1 MKLWLYIS
9 CWEEHGGAP
18 GIRLLRFDSE
28 TGKVED
34 LGRQFPELSCGCT
47 AVDRER
53 KILYIANE
61 IHENPDYVKGGGGF
75 VWAFKIDP
83 ATGELT
89 KLSRVES
96 CCPCPCYLAL
106 TPDGKHLLCA
116 NHSGFNAVTRV
127 VRGADSFYYPQ
138 VVYDDAFVGLFR
150 LNDDGSIGPL
160 VDISLHNRYS
170 VEGRSLHAHPHTA
183 VLSPDGNLVACNDKG
198 DAHIYMYRLEGEKLV
213 LASDPYADTLGSSP
227 RYGVFH
233 PKKLWYFVN
242 HERNMRVSSFS
253 YNENGVLT
261 PINEI
266 SVLPAGI
273 EGDAAEI
280 RKKLHIGETPS
291 SVRTPLEQQGFV
303 ISRDGAFLY
312 DALNGADAVSVLR
325 VEADGSLTLI
335 QTKAIPGRWVR
346 GCALS
351 PDGRFLVATCLQSG
365 GVHILP
371 VRPDGTL
378 GDSIAH
384 AEVHGGSYA
393 TFFPAE

>member
-18 GIRLLRFDSE
+18 GIGLLRFDSE
-28 TGKVED
+28 SGEVED
-34 LGRQFPELSCGCT
+34 LGKRFPELSCNCT

-53 KILYIANE
+53 KILYITNE
-61 IHENPDYVKGGGGF
+61 LHENPDCVKGGGGLI
-75 VWAFKIDP
+75 WAFKIDP

-89 KLSRVES
+89 MISRVES
-96 CCPCPCYLAL
+96 CCPCPCYLSL

-116 NHSGFNAVTRV
+116 NHSSFNAVTRA
-127 VRGADSFYYPQ
+127 VRGKDGFYHPE

-160 VDISLHNRYS
+160 VEISLHNRYP
-170 VEGRSLHAHPHTA
+170 VGGRGLHSHPHTA
-183 VLSPDGNLVACNDKG
+183 VLSPDGKLIACNDKG
-198 DAHIYMYRLEGEKLV
+198 DAHIYMYCLEGEKLV
-213 LASDPYADTLGSSP
+213 LTTEPYADAPGSSP

-233 PKKLWYFVN
+233 PEKPWYFVN
-242 HERNMRVSSFS
+242 HERNMRVNSFS
-253 YNENGVLT
+253 YDADGVLT
-261 PINEI
+261 PINEA
-266 SVLPAGI
+266 SALPAGI

-280 RKKLHIGETPS
+280 RAKLHAGEEPS
-291 SVRTPLEQQGFV
+291 SGRTPLEQQGFV
-303 ISRDGAFLY
+303 ISRDGAYLY
-312 DALNGADAVSVLR
+312 DAVNGADAVSVLR
-325 VEADGSLTLI
+325 VETDGSLELI
-335 QTKAIPGRWVR
+335 QTKPISGRWVR

-365 GVHILP
+365 GVHVLP
-371 VRPDGTL
+371 IMPDGTL
-378 GDSIAH
+378 GDPVSH